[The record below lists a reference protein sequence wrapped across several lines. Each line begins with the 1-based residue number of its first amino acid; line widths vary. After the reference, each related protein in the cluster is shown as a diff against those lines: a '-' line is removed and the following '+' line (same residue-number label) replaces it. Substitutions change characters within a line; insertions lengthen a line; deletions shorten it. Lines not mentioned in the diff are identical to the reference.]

1 MKSAPPLPPPHQWN
15 NYQLYQRVRQSH
27 SPHTPWEKSSWQCRS
42 PGWAVSDSPTSRR
55 PHEQKALGNASC
67 QAELCQTVRE
77 SHSPHTPWTESSWQ
91 CQLPGWAV
99 SDSQTVPLPTHPM
112 DRKLLAMPVA
122 RLSCV
127 RQSDSPTPHT
137 PHGQKALG
145 NASCQA
151 ELCQTVRE
159 SHSPHTP
166 WTESSWQCQLPG
178 WAVSDS
184 QTVPLPTHPMDR
196 KLLAMPVARLSC
208 VRQSDSPTPHTP
220 HGQKALGNASCQA
233 ELCQTVRQSHSPH
246 TPWSESSWQCR
257 SPGWAVWAVQTLML
271 QLLGAV
277 WLWPW
282 RGSAQ
287 SSSLS
292 RARPPAW
299 TSLWSCHGGLW
310 QAAADIWPPLESPE
324 PWKTGKEACW
334 IISHDGDGEDEDAC
348 SADNCISLY
357 LIVSL
362 SLIPNTSNCLQPAS
376 SK

>member
-1 MKSAPPLPPPHQWN
+1 MEPWANEVSPPPPHPSPAPPVKSLPAVSEGQTVP
-15 NYQLYQRVRQSH
+15 LPTHPMGKKLLAMPVARLSCVRQSH
-27 SPHTPWEKSSWQCRS
+27 FPQ
-42 PGWAVSDSPTSRR
+42 
-55 PHEQKALGNASC
+55 
-67 QAELCQTVRE
+67 
-77 SHSPHTPWTESSWQ
+77 TPWTESSWQ

-99 SDSQTVPLPTHPM
+99 SDSQRVPFPTHPM

-127 RQSDSPTPHT
+127 RQS
-137 PHGQKALG
+137 
-145 NASCQA
+145 
-151 ELCQTVRE
+151 E

-246 TPWSESSWQCR
+246 TPWTESSWQCR
-257 SPGWAVWAVQTLML
+257 SPDWAVWAVQALML

-310 QAAADIWPPLESPE
+310 QAAADSWPPLESPE